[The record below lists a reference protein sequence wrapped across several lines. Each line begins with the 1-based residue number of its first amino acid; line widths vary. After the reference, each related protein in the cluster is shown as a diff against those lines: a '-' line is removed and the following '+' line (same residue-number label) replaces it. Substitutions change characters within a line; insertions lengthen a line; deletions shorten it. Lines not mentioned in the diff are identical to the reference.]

1 MLTIYKVDP
10 PGDPLEVRLLD
21 DLDKLIDGPL
31 AVDVLDVAFV
41 LLDKAV
47 QGFGVEP
54 HGVVHV
60 TAVLVGMAG
69 IKRSVVK
76 LLLQIIPPFTN
87 ILSWKINEGK
97 YIKLPCLSFEERGLR
112 LLDWKLP

>member
-54 HGVVHV
+54 HGVIHV

-76 LLLQIIPPFTN
+76 LLLQIVPPFTN
-87 ILSWKINEGK
+87 ILSWKSMQENTSS
-97 YIKLPCLSFEERGLR
+97 CLVSVLR
-112 LLDWKLP
+112 QGFKVVLSYS